1 MSNFRKARIE
11 EAYQKE
17 ILNIITYSV
26 RDPRLRGVSI
36 TQVVFTPDL
45 RLAKI
50 YYDVPEGRDRI
61 IEINKGFAK
70 SKGFIKKALSQ
81 KVKIKY
87 MPDIKFYFDE
97 TAQVKDNIDQLFD
110 EIKRKENAP
119 GNEN

>member
-17 ILNIITYSV
+17 ILNIITYNV
-26 RDPRLRGVSI
+26 RDPRLRGISI

-45 RLAKI
+45 RLAKV
-50 YYDVPEGRDRI
+50 YYDVPEGKERI
-61 IEINKGFAK
+61 VEINKGLKK
-70 SKGFIKKALSQ
+70 SKGFIKRALAQ

-87 MPDIKFYFDE
+87 TPDIIFYFDE
-97 TAQVKDNIDQLFD
+97 TAQVKDRIDQLFD
-110 EIKRKENAP
+110 EIKRKENVP